1 MRTFRTPYLLV
12 LILLL
17 LAGCRTPAPV
27 STTTAVT
34 DDLGRKVSVS
44 GKPVRIVSLAPSIT
58 EILFAL
64 GAGDRVAGV
73 TSYCDFPAEARSKPK
88 VGDTIKPDLER
99 IVALKPDLVLI
110 STASQL
116 EDFTKRLE
124 GLNTPAFVT
133 NPRTVEDVFHSI
145 EQIGAIIGEASK
157 AQNLVMQ
164 LRART
169 SQVQSRAANTRPRV
183 LYILQLSP
191 LITAGSNTFIND
203 LIIKAGG
210 ESISGMETADYP
222 QFSRETV
229 IARAPELIVIP
240 KGHGTEILNINE
252 VKEVFKETPAVRNNR
267 LLMIDP
273 DLIDRPGPRLIDG
286 LEELRKAFDAK

>member
-1 MRTFRTPYLLV
+1 M
-12 LILLL
+12 L

-27 STTTAVT
+27 SSSASVT

-44 GKPVRIVSLAPSIT
+44 AKPVRIVSLAPSIT

-73 TSYCDFPAEARSKPK
+73 TSYCDFPAEARNKPR

-116 EDFTKRLE
+116 EDFTRRLE

-145 EQIGAIIGEASK
+145 EQIGAIIGESGS

-169 SQVQSRAANTRPRV
+169 GQVQARATGNRPKV

-252 VKEVFKETPAVRNNR
+252 VKEIFKETPAVRKNR
-267 LLMIDP
+267 LLQIDH